1 MKRLLWFSLLFVL
14 TACQSGAYEEVN
26 LLDFEVVVA
35 GEVVPQQIEQMQL
48 YALGS
53 QCVSL
58 EKAAT
63 CTDVGWEPEA
73 LNVIDVPQG
82 ETIEIHELTYGEHA
96 KRITVDRVIDVE
108 SLETERVL
116 EDGGEAFQVPTQSG
130 HYMYIVTLHYS
141 EGKQFKEA
149 DGSILLNLRVK

>member
-1 MKRLLWFSLLFVL
+1 MS
-14 TACQSGAYEEVN
+14 S
-26 LLDFEVVVA
+26 
-35 GEVVPQQIEQMQL
+35 M
-48 YALGS
+48 S
-53 QCVSL
+53 
-58 EKAAT
+58 
-63 CTDVGWEPEA
+63 
-73 LNVIDVPQG
+73 PQG
-82 ETIEIHELTYGEHA
+82 ETIEIRELTYGEHA

-116 EDGGEAFQVPTQSG
+116 EDGGEAFQVPAQSG